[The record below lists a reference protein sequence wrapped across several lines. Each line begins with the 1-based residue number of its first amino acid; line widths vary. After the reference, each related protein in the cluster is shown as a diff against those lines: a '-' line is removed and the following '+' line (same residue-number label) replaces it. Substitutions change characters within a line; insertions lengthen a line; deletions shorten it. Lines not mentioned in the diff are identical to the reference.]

1 MSGGCEVE
9 TEVKKCCAIKR
20 PHLSAAAGNTHQ
32 RINKLI
38 SQDGAQV
45 KVRTV
50 ASVPLAWCSAMGKLQ
65 F

>member
-20 PHLSAAAGNTHQ
+20 PHLSTAAGNTHQ

-38 SQDGAQV
+38 SQDSAQV
-45 KVRTV
+45 KVKTI
-50 ASVPLAWCSAMGKLQ
+50 ASVSSDWCSAMGKLQ